1 MLSVGHQLE
10 KYFLH
15 FNQLTKEK
23 VKIIITDTNRAYSK
37 LTKIIFPNSIAVID
51 SYHYIF
57 S

>member
-1 MLSVGHQLE
+1 MSVGHQLE